1 MIGGNIKKEVL
12 KRENR
17 YRFYNENNKLIK
29 EEFYYKD
36 IDTGVERSQPY
47 FVNFITY
54 DEKNNSYEE
63 STYYAKNKGRKLR
76 SIFKKNGVYHND
88 NGPAMICYGAESENF
103 KLFCKYYKDGFIYRD
118 LGPYSF
124 KIMREKVKELGLEYT
139 PRQYLFQIVAFA
151 GLAGGI
157 SYLYFYNLLISI
169 VYAIIAVSFIP
180 YITYLRCKRQYSEY
194 IFEQVQVYC
203 TNTIMEF
210 ATTQAFVKSLE
221 GVVASGILEEPIL
234 SDVKTMIALSYE
246 KGDVYDSIKYMDTKY
261 PYYMV
266 KNMHQLFLQ
275 VTKEG
280 AKDTQETF
288 ENMLSDIDILVEG
301 VYRDR
306 TDRANFHKQFLT
318 FGVALYGL
326 IALIQILI
334 SQETYIAMLDNIIV
348 RLLVHGIVIINS
360 CFLLAGEKYYNENV
374 GAE

>member
-1 MIGGNIKKEVL
+1 MEIVLIGIIILFIVSYRTKRGESVYKFISSQAINTYKKIE
-12 KRENR
+12 
-17 YRFYNENNKLIK
+17 
-29 EEFYYKD
+29 
-36 IDTGVERSQPY
+36 
-47 FVNFITY
+47 
-54 DEKNNSYEE
+54 
-63 STYYAKNKGRKLR
+63 
-76 SIFKKNGVYHND
+76 
-88 NGPAMICYGAESENF
+88 
-103 KLFCKYYKDGFIYRD
+103 
-118 LGPYSF
+118 PYSF
-124 KIMREKVKELGLEYT
+124 KVMREKVKELGLEYS
-139 PRQYLFQIVAFA
+139 PRQYLFQVIIFA

-157 SYLYFYNLLISI
+157 SYLYFYNIIISL
-169 VYAIIAVSFIP
+169 VYIIAAVSCIP

-221 GVVASGILEEPIL
+221 GVVESGILEEPLL

-246 KGDVYDSIKYMDTKY
+246 NGDINDSIKYMDTKY

-280 AKDTQETF
+280 AKDTSETF
-288 ENMLSDIDILVEG
+288 ENMLSDIDVLVEG

-306 TDRANFHKQFLT
+306 TARANFHKQFLT
-318 FGVALYGL
+318 FGVALYGM

-334 SQETYIAMLDNIIV
+334 SQETYIAMIDSLFIRIFVHIV
-348 RLLVHGIVIINS
+348 VIVNS
-360 CFLLAGEKYYNENV
+360 LFLLAGEKYYNENV